1 MFRNKATK
9 VQRSSK
15 TIPQV
20 DSLVN
25 QFEIVDP
32 EFVSSFLPHYQRAKI
47 FINCRLNLIFF
58 ALSEVVVST
67 PLLLCVSKTTSF
79 VKLLIIDLTLLVKSY
94 FSISI
99 MFVGIR
105 INDYSIHKKVDFETR
120 PRKKKLQAYLGTEIV
135 MRPIQRSLKRQKLL
149 VKSIFGSLGLRAR
162 PPFSRHKT
170 MGKA

>member
-1 MFRNKATK
+1 M
-9 VQRSSK
+9 
-15 TIPQV
+15 
-20 DSLVN
+20 
-25 QFEIVDP
+25 
-32 EFVSSFLPHYQRAKI
+32 
-47 FINCRLNLIFF
+47 
-58 ALSEVVVST
+58 VVST